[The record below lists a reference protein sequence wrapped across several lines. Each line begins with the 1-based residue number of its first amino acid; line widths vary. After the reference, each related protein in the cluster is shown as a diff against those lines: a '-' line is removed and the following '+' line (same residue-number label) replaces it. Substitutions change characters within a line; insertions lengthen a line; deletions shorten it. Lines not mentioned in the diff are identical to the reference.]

1 MKHKGLIR
9 SYEMEFAFLYRLS
22 DLAVIVTFMLLLV
35 LKDTN
40 TSMDKTTSSCPS
52 SGVFHFCLWRKAATY
67 IAHGGQARLESK
79 CSLFAYRG

>member
-40 TSMDKTTSSCPS
+40 TSMYKDYVILSFV
-52 SGVFHFCLWRKAATY
+52 GVFHFCLWRRAATY